1 MSNSRPLTQAE
12 LEEIVANISNQE
24 YCASDYG
31 GDDAEDDLPPETPTS
46 SRSSSVRLSSG
57 SPAVLLDSQPGSS
70 YTTGLRKK

>member
-24 YCASDYG
+24 YCAFDYG
-31 GDDAEDDLPPETPTS
+31 GDDDAEDDLPPETPTS

-57 SPAVLLDSQPGSS
+57 SPAVLLDSQPGPS
-70 YTTGLRKK
+70 YTTGL